1 MPATLPASLSDADA
15 AIRFAPRILFLSQSA
30 SVTALSLQGRPVTL
44 QQALPL
50 RDDVSTDEITPLP
63 ILTHYDSQ
71 LGRYPYTG
79 LRAGDAT
86 PIGTDAV
93 RTAGIEVVVAGRRYG
108 KGSSREH
115 SPAAER
121 HAGVRLVIAQSFER
135 IYRQNADNIGLFT
148 STDFGLV
155 ERIQAGEAIDLAELV
170 AGRDA
175 LAAAIVRSGGL
186 LRFGQRF
193 LHGMQ
198 SDCADAAAA
207 QGPRTL
213 FEKIVARHALATPV
227 TRASPQAGEGAFVR
241 ADWRFIHEY
250 YTGMAAHMLHASFG
264 HPLALS
270 DPQSVIVFEDHTSY
284 VEQSPAHVR
293 GGLVPN
299 VLRMVEA
306 QREFA
311 AAYGLRCHRTLTED
325 EAARDD
331 GTHQAGISHA
341 MVAEHYALPGQLV
354 VGTDS
359 HTPHSG
365 ALGCV
370 AFGVGTTDMANAFMT
385 GAVRLTMPASL
396 RIVLDGRMPPGVTA
410 KDIALHLLA
419 LPFIREGGGVGKVFE
434 FCGAAIAS
442 MSTDER
448 ATLTNMTAELGGFT
462 GIVAPDAETLRFLRE
477 RRGVEFAL
485 QPWMRSDEGAAYA
498 ATLHVDCADV
508 PPMVARPGDPGNG
521 MPLSALGQTTRV
533 DIAYGGSCT
542 AGKRE
547 DFDHYHAVLRWAA
560 DQGLAVAPHVQLF
573 LQFGTTAVRDHCIAQ
588 GYMDAFEKVGAR
600 MLEPSCGACGNC
612 GPGGSERADQV
623 TVSAINRNF
632 PGRGGPGQVWLA
644 SPPTVAASAIAG
656 ELLSFEELRQRHA
669 AGQLAIHTTRRQTTC
684 PTSNPGGAPS
694 PR

>member
-1 MPATLPASLSDADA
+1 MPVISPAPTPALQ
-15 AIRFAPRILFLSQSA
+15 FAPAILFLSRSA
-30 SVTALSLQGRPVTL
+30 DVVARSLQGEQVSLEEAR
-44 QQALPL
+44 PL

-63 ILTHYDSQ
+63 ILTHYDDK

-79 LRAGDAT
+79 FRTGEAT
-86 PIGTDAV
+86 PIDADAI
-93 RTAGIEVVVAGRRYG
+93 RTHGVEVVVAGRRYG

-115 SPAAER
+115 SPAAEKL
-121 HAGVRLVIAQSFER
+121 AGVRLVIAESFER

-155 ERIQAGEAIDLAELV
+155 ARIQAGEAIAFDDLV

-175 LAAAIVRSGGL
+175 LAAAILQSGGL
-186 LRFGQRF
+186 LRFGQKFMR
-193 LHGMQ
+193 
-198 SDCADAAAA
+198 DITVAPETTDP
-207 QGPRTL
+207 GPRTL
-213 FEKIVARHALATPV
+213 FEKIVARHALATELTEAHP
-227 TRASPQAGEGAFVR
+227 APGDGAFVR

-264 HPLALS
+264 RPLALYQP
-270 DPQSVIVFEDHTSY
+270 DSVIVFEDHTSY
-284 VEQSPAHVR
+284 VEESPAHVR

-299 VLRMVEA
+299 VQRMVEA
-306 QREFA
+306 QRDFA
-311 AAYGLRCHRTLTED
+311 ASYALRSHRTLSEA
-325 EAARDD
+325 EAALDD
-331 GTHQAGISHA
+331 GSNVAGISHA

-370 AFGVGTTDMANAFMT
+370 AFGVGTTDMANAFVT
-385 GAVRLTMPASL
+385 GAVRLTMPQSL
-396 RIVLDGRMPPGVTA
+396 RIVLDGHVPAGVTA
-410 KDIALHLLA
+410 KDIVLHLLA
-419 LPFIREGGGVGKVFE
+419 QPFIRGGGGVGKVFE
-434 FCGAAIAS
+434 FCGDAIAAL
-442 MSTDER
+442 STDER

-462 GIVAPDAETLRFLRE
+462 GIVAPDAETVRFLRE
-477 RRGVEFAL
+477 RRGIDVAL
-485 QPWMRSDEGAAYA
+485 EPWMHSDEGAEHAHTIRLA
-498 ATLHVDCADV
+498 CATV

-521 MPLSALGQTTRV
+521 QPLAEVQAPVRI

-560 DQGLAVAPHVQLF
+560 DRGLKIAPNVQLF

-600 MLEPSCGACGNC
+600 MLQPSCGACGNC
-612 GPGGSERADQV
+612 GPGGSVRGDQV

-656 ELLSFEELRQRHA
+656 ELVSFETLQQRYA
-669 AGQLAIHTTRRQTTC
+669 
-684 PTSNPGGAPS
+684 
-694 PR
+694 

>member
-1 MPATLPASLSDADA
+1 MPVTSPAHGAALS
-15 AIRFAPRILFLSQSA
+15 FAPNPLFLSCSA
-30 SVTALSLQGRPVTL
+30 TVVSRSLRGERVVL
-44 QQALPL
+44 AEARPL
-50 RDDVSTDEITPLP
+50 RDDISTDEITPLP
-63 ILTHYDSQ
+63 ILTHYDDK

-86 PIGTDAV
+86 PIGIDAIRAQGV
-93 RTAGIEVVVAGRRYG
+93 EVVVAGKRYG

-115 SPAAER
+115 SPAAEKL
-121 HAGVRLVIAQSFER
+121 AGVRLVIAESFER

-148 STDFGLV
+148 STDFRLV
-155 ERIQAGEAIDLAELV
+155 ARIQAGEAIPIEELV

-175 LAAAIVRSGGL
+175 LATTILKSGGL

-193 LHGMQ
+193 MREISAPAHVQ
-198 SDCADAAAA
+198 ETR
-207 QGPRTL
+207 PRTL
-213 FEKIVARHALATPV
+213 FEKIVARHALTIGLTEARP
-227 TRASPQAGEGAFVR
+227 APGDGAFVR

-250 YTGMAAHMLHASFG
+250 YTGMAAHMLHATFG
-264 HPLALS
+264 RPLALR
-270 DPQSVIVFEDHTSY
+270 DPASIIVFEDHTSY
-284 VEQSPAHVR
+284 VEESPAHVH

-299 VLRMVEA
+299 VLRMVGA

-311 AAYGLRCHRTLTED
+311 SSYGLRTHRTLTEAQ
-325 EAARDD
+325 AAADD
-331 GTHQAGISHA
+331 GSNAAGISHA

-370 AFGVGTTDMANAFMT
+370 AFGVGTTDMANAFVT
-385 GAVRLTMPASL
+385 GAVRLTMPPSL
-396 RIVLDGRMPPGVTA
+396 RVVLDGHLAAGATA
-410 KDIALHLLA
+410 KDVVLHLLA
-419 LPFIREGGGVGKVFE
+419 DPFIRAGGGVGKVFE
-434 FCGAAIAS
+434 FCGAALRHL
-442 MSTDER
+442 STDER

-462 GIVAPDAETLRFLRE
+462 GIVAPDSETVRFLRE
-477 RRGVEFAL
+477 RRGIDFVLE
-485 QPWMRSDEGAAYA
+485 PWMASDEGAAYA
-498 ATLHVDCADV
+498 QTLRIDCAMV

-521 MPLSALGQTTRV
+521 LPLTEVVTPVRI

-560 DQGLAVAPHVQLF
+560 DRGLRVAPGVQLF
-573 LQFGTTAVRDHCIAQ
+573 LQFGTTAVRDHCIAE
-588 GYMDAFEKVGAR
+588 GYMAAFEQVGAR
-600 MLEPSCGACGNC
+600 MLQPSCGACGNC
-612 GPGGSERADQV
+612 GPGGSVRADQV

-656 ELLSFEELRQRHA
+656 ELVSFETLQQRYA
-669 AGQLAIHTTRRQTTC
+669 
-684 PTSNPGGAPS
+684 
-694 PR
+694 